1 MPNVF
6 VEPLPK
12 HSDKPIEAYA
22 LELSATQR
30 LTPDNYKTQAE
41 AIKVAKAKGYK
52 PLIARV
58 RKTSRREERPR
69 VAQTRRVLVH

>member
-58 RKTSRREERPR
+58 RKTDKGKPDHWRSAE
-69 VAQTRRVLVH
+69 